1 MANKLLAEIKEIAL
15 PYDSAQI
22 LTTLKVGDNQFQYYS
37 LRAAEMLGL
46 KGISRLPYTLKI
58 VLENLIRLGA
68 PEKDIRA
75 VPAWLDKRSSDRE
88 IGFTPTRVMM
98 VEASGIP
105 LLGDMAA
112 MRDAMVRLGGNPNL
126 INPLKPV
133 DLIVD
138 HSIMADYTARV
149 DAHDLNMKLE
159 FERNRER
166 YEFLKWSSNAFG
178 NMRIIP
184 PGIGICHQI
193 NLEHLARVV
202 WTEERDGQTFAYPD
216 SVLGMDSHT
225 PMINSLGIVG
235 WGVGGLEGGSAALGE
250 PVSLLLPEVVGVC
263 LEGKLSP
270 GVTTTDLALTIT
282 EILRKH
288 KLIGKFIEYFGSGVQ
303 SLALPERS
311 TISNMAP
318 EYGATMG
325 YFPID
330 AVTLDFLRLTG
341 RDAAHIELVE
351 AYARAQGLWCDST
364 VLLPEYS
371 SIINIELSSIEPSL
385 AGPHRPHE
393 RTSLS
398 ETKRTFQAAY
408 PNHTG
413 KFPPSNATSEYTLQN
428 GDVVI
433 AAITSC
439 TNTSNPSVMI
449 GAGLLARNAARRG
462 LHVRPWVKTTLSPG
476 SRIVADYLEKNGLLE
491 PLSSLGF
498 DIVGYGCMTCMGNSG
513 PLEPDLALAIQEHN
527 LATCAVLS
535 GNRNFEGRIHP
546 AVRANF
552 LTSPPLVIAYALAG
566 SVCKD
571 LTKEPLGEDQNGVP
585 VFLHEIWP
593 DDEEILRIINETLTP
608 ELYLKRYANI
618 EEGPLEWQKV
628 KSPKGSNFA
637 WNPHSTFIR
646 CPPFFEEFSETVP
659 LVSNINSARI
669 IAMFG
674 DMLTTDHISPIGTI
688 SNSTPAAQY
697 LQSQGV
703 SPADFVNYASRRL
716 NHDVMM
722 RGAFANIRIRN
733 EIAPESEGSCTKLFP
748 SLEMMSIFEASQ
760 HYKKRGV
767 PLIVVAGSEYGAGSS
782 RDWAAKGPR
791 LLGVRAILAES
802 FERIHRSNLIGMGV
816 LPLQFEKG
824 VTRKTLDLDG
834 SEEVDVVGLEEHLM
848 PRLTVKAIFRRASKQ
863 LHEINML
870 CRLDTQQEV
879 EYYRHGGLLHYVL
892 RRRLSG
898 NGNN

>member
-1 MANKLLAEIKEIAL
+1 LPIDTAQMLAN
-15 PYDSAQI
+15 
-22 LTTLKVGDNQFQYYS
+22 LKVGDKQYQYYS

-46 KGISRLPYTLKI
+46 EGVSRLPYTLKI
-58 VLENLIRLGA
+58 VLENLIRLHA

-75 VPAWLDKRSSDRE
+75 VPEWLVKRNSKRE
-88 IGFTPTRVMM
+88 IGFTPARVMM

-166 YEFLKWSSNAFG
+166 YEFLKWSSNAFS

-184 PGIGICHQI
+184 PGKGICHQI

-202 WTEERDGQTFAYPD
+202 WTEEKNGHTIAYPD

-250 PVSLLLPEVVGVC
+250 PVSLLLPEVVGVN

-282 EILRKH
+282 QILRQH
-288 KLIGKFIEYFGSGVQ
+288 KLIGKFIEYFGSGVA
-303 SLALPERS
+303 SLSLPERS

-330 AVTLDFLRLTG
+330 AVTIEFLRLTG
-341 RDAAHIELVE
+341 RDAAQIALVE
-351 AYARAQGLWCDST
+351 AYARAQDLWCDSS
-364 VLLPEYS
+364 VPLPEYS
-371 SIINIELSSIEPSL
+371 SIIKIDLSTIEPSL
-385 AGPHRPHE
+385 AGPHRPHQ
-393 RTSLS
+393 RTRLA
-398 ETKRTFQAAY
+398 ETKKTFETAY
-408 PNHTG
+408 PKHTDKVTVTG
-413 KFPPSNATSEYTLQN
+413 NATSDYTLQN

-462 LHVRPWVKTTLSPG
+462 LRARPWVKTTLSPG
-476 SRIVADYLEKNGLLE
+476 SRIVADYLEKNDLIE

-513 PLEPDLALAIQEHN
+513 PLDPKLTSAIQEKN
-527 LATCAVLS
+527 LATCSVLS

-552 LTSPPLVIAYALAG
+552 LTSPPLVIAFALAG

-571 LTKEPLGEDQNGVP
+571 LTKEPLGNDRNGVP
-585 VFLHEIWP
+585 VYLHEIWP
-593 DDEEILRIINETLTP
+593 DDEEIQRMIRETLSP
-608 ELYLKRYANI
+608 DLYLKRYANI
-618 EEGPLEWQKV
+618 DVGPSEWQKV
-628 KSPKGSNFA
+628 EFLEGSNFS

-646 CPPFFEEFSETVP
+646 RPPFFEEFSEALPPVH
-659 LVSNINSARI
+659 NIQSARI
-669 IAMFG
+669 LAMFG
-674 DMLTTDHISPIGTI
+674 DMLTTDSISPIGTI
-688 SNSTPAAQY
+688 SNNTPAAQY

-703 SPADFVNYASRRL
+703 SPDDFVNYASRRL

-733 EIAPESEGSCTKLFP
+733 EITQETEGSCTKLFP
-748 SLEMMSIFEASQ
+748 SNERMSIFDAAKL
-760 HYKKRGV
+760 YKERGV
-767 PLIVVAGSEYGAGSS
+767 PLVVIAGSEYGAGSS

-816 LPLQFEKG
+816 LPLQFEIG
-824 VTRKTLDLDG
+824 TTRKTLNLEG
-834 SEEVDVVGLEEHLM
+834 SEEIDVVGLEEQLKPGM
-848 PRLTVKAIFRRASKQ
+848 TVNVIIRRGSQQ
-863 LHEINML
+863 LHVINVL
-870 CRLDTQQEV
+870 CRLDTQHEV
-879 EYYRHGGLLHYVL
+879 EYYRHGGILHYVL
-892 RRRLSG
+892 RRRLLG
-898 NGNN
+898 QGNN

>member
-1 MANKLLAEIKEIAL
+1 MPIDTAQMLAN
-15 PYDSAQI
+15 
-22 LTTLKVGDNQFQYYS
+22 LKVGDKQYQYYS

-46 KGISRLPYTLKI
+46 EGVSRLPYTLKI
-58 VLENLIRLGA
+58 VLENLIRLHA

-75 VPAWLDKRSSDRE
+75 VPEWLVKRNSKRE
-88 IGFTPTRVMM
+88 IGFTPARVMM

-166 YEFLKWSSNAFG
+166 YEFLKWSSNAFS

-184 PGIGICHQI
+184 PGKGICHQI

-202 WTEERDGQTFAYPD
+202 WTEEKNGHTIAYPD

-250 PVSLLLPEVVGVC
+250 PVSLLLPEVVGVN

-282 EILRKH
+282 QILRQH
-288 KLIGKFIEYFGSGVQ
+288 KLIGKFIEYFGSGVA
-303 SLALPERS
+303 SLSLPERS

-330 AVTLDFLRLTG
+330 AVTIEFLRLTG
-341 RDAAHIELVE
+341 RDAAQIALVE
-351 AYARAQGLWCDST
+351 AYARAQDLWCDSS
-364 VLLPEYS
+364 VPLPEYS
-371 SIINIELSSIEPSL
+371 SIIKIDLSTIEPSL
-385 AGPHRPHE
+385 AGPHRPHQ
-393 RTSLS
+393 RTRLA
-398 ETKRTFQAAY
+398 ETKKTFETAY
-408 PNHTG
+408 PKHTDKVTVTG
-413 KFPPSNATSEYTLQN
+413 NATSDYTLQN

-462 LHVRPWVKTTLSPG
+462 LRARPWVKTTLSPG
-476 SRIVADYLEKNGLLE
+476 SRIVADYLEKNDLIE

-513 PLEPDLALAIQEHN
+513 PLDPKLTSAIQEKN
-527 LATCAVLS
+527 LATCSVLS

-552 LTSPPLVIAYALAG
+552 LTSPPLVIAFALAG

-571 LTKEPLGEDQNGVP
+571 LTKEPLGNDRNGVP
-585 VFLHEIWP
+585 VYLHEIWP
-593 DDEEILRIINETLTP
+593 DDEEIQRMIRETLSP
-608 ELYLKRYANI
+608 DLYLKRYANI
-618 EEGPLEWQKV
+618 DVGPSEWQKV
-628 KSPKGSNFA
+628 EFLEGSNFS

-646 CPPFFEEFSETVP
+646 RPPFFEEFSEALPPVH
-659 LVSNINSARI
+659 NIQSARI
-669 IAMFG
+669 LAMFG
-674 DMLTTDHISPIGTI
+674 DMLTTDSISPIGTI
-688 SNSTPAAQY
+688 SNNTPAAQY

-703 SPADFVNYASRRL
+703 SPDDFVNYASRRL

-733 EIAPESEGSCTKLFP
+733 EITQETEGSCTKLFP
-748 SLEMMSIFEASQ
+748 SNERMSIFDAAKL
-760 HYKKRGV
+760 YKERGV
-767 PLIVVAGSEYGAGSS
+767 PLVVIAGSEYGAGSS

-816 LPLQFEKG
+816 LPLQFEIG
-824 VTRKTLDLDG
+824 TTRKTLNLEG
-834 SEEVDVVGLEEHLM
+834 SEEIDVVGLEEQLKPGM
-848 PRLTVKAIFRRASKQ
+848 TVNVIIRRGSQQ
-863 LHEINML
+863 LHVINVL
-870 CRLDTQQEV
+870 CRLDTQHEV
-879 EYYRHGGLLHYVL
+879 EYYRHGGILHYVL
-892 RRRLSG
+892 RRRLLG
-898 NGNN
+898 QGNN